1 MLRPK
6 KTYLQN
12 CTGGHLKGGGKSA
25 QQKRTS
31 RIVSRVIFYVL
42 LVAFLGVT
50 GYMLFFSNYLKIGQ
64 INIKGVEELDSAQIR
79 SVVEESQQGKFLKTI
94 PRDNFLLISSKNLQQ
109 KLLTEFKKIKTVS
122 VIKKFPDTLEINL
135 QERKALLLLCSGEQ
149 CFLIDENGIAY
160 SQADFDS
167 PEIAQNH
174 LIKITDN
181 SGGKIEI
188 GSQVMDQAYIQYVSS
203 LKGQLQALG
212 VEIVQE
218 YWTPALVADEIDVR
232 TVETTELYFSTQ
244 FPLERA
250 TKVLDLVLKKE
261 LAKLQLSDL
270 GYLDLRTENK
280 VFYKLKNAAPVEN
293 VDTKK

>member
-174 LIKITDN
+174 LINITDN

-232 TVETTELYFSTQ
+232 TGETTELYFSTQ